1 MARGRAWVP
10 SSRTSRFGY
19 VTGVQT
25 CALPISTKAAPR
37 LLCLW
42 YDAQCEEAAQ
52 HSEELA
58 RFRGHIDGEV
68 DVKFITYQQAFEHL
82 TRSAEPV
89 PGYLDYLATRYFAV

>member
-1 MARGRAWVP
+1 MKHLLGLAY
-10 SSRTSRFGY
+10 T
-19 VTGVQT
+19 
-25 CALPISTKAAPR
+25 TKAAPR